1 MTSSLNSSTE
11 PTSRPHTQF
20 NVEFARNHLTDVVNL
35 MDEDEVYDYYC
46 RVLKVFEKTRW
57 NM

>member
-11 PTSRPHTQF
+11 PTTIF